1 MREWFHFGEQVN
13 RLVYTLAGA
22 KFMGDIETANRF
34 VAERIHY
41 SEVSVRMMRQG
52 RFRPQ
57 DDKALELM
65 VQVGKQ
71 EAELGYWWAR
81 RLLKSGR
88 HPTPEP
94 VLKATYDGVLERFV
108 VTVTEAVTS
117 PILFFTSR
125 AVSAFIGSIVLL
137 GIWTYFISPGY
148 PPPHELE
155 TFLELIWGV
164 FTGIGLAVGLGII
177 DFYQAA
183 AGKLKVSRNWWRYL
197 VLPAGGLPGA
207 LLWHFGGNWL
217 FHPNPTAATQ
227 SSAIEAFTFGVSYTL
242 GFVILIVWLLGSW
255 ARKSLKYSQMAAVV
269 LMVVLGGTAALM
281 GFLLAYYHPAFSN
294 QKDIDLFVGITLRAG
309 LAIAVGICFPPLLF
323 PEFQNPKELTWIP
336 WHGLY
341 PSEKKDD

>member
-1 MREWFHFGEQVN
+1 MSICFCYPAGKPAANDGPTLIVGNGCKRDPHLFSPRAFDNLCNLGKN
-13 RLVYTLAGA
+13 LVRNVLDLLHC
-22 KFMGDIETANRF
+22 K
-34 VAERIHY
+34 RI
-41 SEVSVRMMRQG
+41 
-52 RFRPQ
+52 P
-57 DDKALELM
+57 D
-65 VQVGKQ
+65 
-71 EAELGYWWAR
+71 
-81 RLLKSGR
+81 
-88 HPTPEP
+88 
-94 VLKATYDGVLERFV
+94 
-108 VTVTEAVTS
+108 
-117 PILFFTSR
+117 SR

-155 TFLELIWGV
+155 TFLGLIWGV

-197 VLPAGGLPGA
+197 VLPAGGLLGA

-255 ARKSLKYSQMAAVV
+255 ARKSLKYSQMAATVV